1 MTNAPATFDL
11 KASSFTFPTL
21 YLRSADLDLLAEGL
35 AERVEQA
42 PDFFRNTPV
51 VIDLSKLPG
60 LPVELPTLV
69 GILRGCGMV
78 PVALRGGEKDQQRA
92 AEMLELAILGE
103 ERAPVREP
111 RPPREP
117 PPDQQPSAPTPPA
130 PPSAPPQARPA
141 AGGSLLVTRP
151 VRSGQ
156 RVYAAGGDLVV
167 VAPISS
173 GAELMAD
180 GHIHIYGAL
189 RGRALAGVQG
199 NEQARIFCRDLR
211 AELVS
216 VAGRYRLSEDLGAN
230 NIGRPVQI
238 YLAGERLVIEKM

>member
-1 MTNAPATFDL
+1 MDRSSIHTPQAMTEAPAIFDL

-21 YLRSADLDLLAEGL
+21 YLRSGDLDLLAEGL
-35 AERVEQA
+35 EQRVEQA

-51 VIDLSKLPG
+51 VIDLSKIPG
-60 LPVELPTLV
+60 LAVELPTLV
-69 GILRGCGMV
+69 GIVRGCGMV
-78 PVALRGGEKDQQRA
+78 PVALRGGDRRSSS
-92 AEMLELAILGE
+92 G
-103 ERAPVREP
+103 RR
-111 RPPREP
+111 RCWSWRS
-117 PPDQQPSAPTPPA
+117 SARG
-130 PPSAPPQARPA
+130 ARPA
-141 AGGSLLVTRP
+141 PRGAPPGRRRAAGPRRARPPASIGSVLVTRP

-156 RVYAAGGDLVV
+156 RIYAAGGDLVV

-238 YLAGERLVIEKM
+238 YLAGDRLVIEKM

>member
-1 MTNAPATFDL
+1 MDRSSIHTPQAMTEAPAIFDL

-21 YLRSADLDLLAEGL
+21 YLRSGDLDLLAEGL
-35 AERVEQA
+35 EQRVEQA

-51 VIDLSKLPG
+51 VIDLSKIPG
-60 LPVELPTLV
+60 LAVELPTLV
-69 GILRGCGMV
+69 GIVRGCGMV
-78 PVALRGGEKDQQRA
+78 PVALRGGDREQQRA
-92 AEMLELAILGE
+92 AEMLELAILSEGRPSTRE
-103 ERAPVREP
+103 AP
-111 RPPREP
+111 PPRE
-117 PPDQQPSAPTPPA
+117 AE
-130 PPSAPPQARPA
+130 PA
-141 AGGSLLVTRP
+141 APAEPLPASIGSVLVTRP

-156 RVYAAGGDLVV
+156 RIYAAGGDLVV

-238 YLAGERLVIEKM
+238 YLAGDRLVIEKM

>member
-1 MTNAPATFDL
+1 MIDAQAPFDL

-21 YLRSADLDLLAEGL
+21 YLRGSDLDRLAEGL
-35 AERVEQA
+35 ASRVEQA

-51 VIDLSKLPG
+51 VIDLSKIPG
-60 LPVELPTLV
+60 LAVELPTLV

-78 PVALRGGEKDQQRA
+78 PVALRGGDREQQQA
-92 AEMLELAILGE
+92 AEMLELAILADGRGASRE
-103 ERAPVREP
+103 E
-111 RPPREP
+111 RPPREAEP
-117 PPDQQPSAPTPPA
+117 ATPPVPA
-130 PPSAPPQARPA
+130 ESARLN
-141 AGGSLLVTRP
+141 SVLVTKP

-156 RVYAAGGDLVV
+156 RIYAAGGDLVV

-230 NIGRPVQI
+230 NVGRAVQI
-238 YLAGERLVIEKM
+238 YLAGDRLVIEKM

>member
-1 MTNAPATFDL
+1 MTDASATFDL

-21 YLRSADLDLLAEGL
+21 YLRSGDMALLSEGL
-35 AERVEQA
+35 EAKVEQA
-42 PDFFRNTPV
+42 PDFFRNAPV
-51 VIDLSKLPG
+51 VVDLSKVPG
-60 LPVELPTLV
+60 VDVELPMLV

-78 PVALRGGEKDQQRA
+78 PVAVRGGEPEQQRA
-92 AEMLELAILGE
+92 AEMLELAVLKEGRVPARE
-103 ERAPVREP
+103 ERREEP
-111 RPPREP
+111 AAKPEAP
-117 PPDQQPSAPTPPA
+117 PPEPAVAPLR
-130 PPSAPPQARPA
+130 SV
-141 AGGSLLVTRP
+141 LVTRP

-156 RVYAAGGDLVV
+156 RIYAAGGDLVV

-216 VAGRYRLSEDLGAN
+216 VAGRYRLSDDLGAHN
-230 NIGRPVQI
+230 VGRPVQI
-238 YLAGERLVIEKM
+238 YLSEDRLVIEKM